1 MKLKYLVLFFPF
13 VLAACGEKSETIGC
27 SSDISTSGFI
37 ETLKKTAFEE
47 LSKETDNY
55 GDVTNQIKRAALEE
69 ITFSTSDVITK
80 SNDPNST
87 MKTCSAMVT
96 VTVQPDTYQMLSDYS
111 RTELNRNL
119 DKMMDN
125 LSLEQNANTFSARVD
140 YTVQPTDDNKTVFV
154 NIPRNAASTG
164 AAFISAL
171 SVLKPIKEQQKLQ
184 HEQQQQAYA
193 AEREKQLQEQAL
205 QEQQYQAEQLKLQQ
219 QQRQYDQQQ
228 IKMQQEQ
235 LQQQQQYQQQQY
247 QAQQSQQAVM
257 TLTQAKND
265 FLTADS
271 DLNNRWQQLSSESRK
286 ALLLSQRQWIKN
298 KDLICGKVTSQ
309 GTEAELAK
317 IYACHA
323 ETIRSRIPELN

>member
-1 MKLKYLVLFFPF
+1 
-13 VLAACGEKSETIGC
+13 
-27 SSDISTSGFI
+27 
-37 ETLKKTAFEE
+37 
-47 LSKETDNY
+47 
-55 GDVTNQIKRAALEE
+55 
-69 ITFSTSDVITK
+69 
-80 SNDPNST
+80 
-87 MKTCSAMVT
+87 
-96 VTVQPDTYQMLSDYS
+96 
-111 RTELNRNL
+111 
-119 DKMMDN
+119 
-125 LSLEQNANTFSARVD
+125 
-140 YTVQPTDDNKTVFV
+140 
-154 NIPRNAASTG
+154 
-164 AAFISAL
+164 
-171 SVLKPIKEQQKLQ
+171 
-184 HEQQQQAYA
+184 
-193 AEREKQLQEQAL
+193 
-205 QEQQYQAEQLKLQQ
+205 QAEQLKLQQ

-228 IKMQQEQ
+228 IKMQQDQ
-235 LQQQQQYQQQQY
+235 LQQQQQYLQQQY

>member
-27 SSDISTSGFI
+27 SSDMSTSGFI

-96 VTVQPDTYQMLSDYS
+96 VTVQPDTYQKLSDYS

-219 QQRQYDQQQ
+219 QL
-228 IKMQQEQ
+228 KMQQEQ

>member
-27 SSDISTSGFI
+27 SSDMSTSGFI

-96 VTVQPDTYQMLSDYS
+96 VTVQPDTYQKLSDYS

-184 HEQQQQAYA
+184 HEQQQQ
-193 AEREKQLQEQAL
+193 Q
-205 QEQQYQAEQLKLQQ
+205 
-219 QQRQYDQQQ
+219 QYDQQQ
-228 IKMQQEQ
+228 LKMQQEQ

>member
-27 SSDISTSGFI
+27 SSDMSTSGFI

-96 VTVQPDTYQMLSDYS
+96 VTVQPDTYQKLSDYS

-219 QQRQYDQQQ
+219 QQQQYDQQQ
-228 IKMQQEQ
+228 LKMQQEQ
-235 LQQQQQYQQQQY
+235 LQQQQQY